1 MNKRIAICAGGTG
14 GHINAAISL
23 GERFS
28 EREFEVLYF
37 SGTRYLDYQLFRPMK
52 EKVFHLEAR
61 PLRSKDFIG
70 TAQNLVFNLFC
81 FLTTLSKFLVKRPD
95 AVLGAGGYICGPT
108 LMAAKA
114 LGIKTYIIEQNAVAG
129 LTNRLLSKF
138 SKKIFLN
145 FEKTKGIENSSKVLV
160 TGNPI
165 RSSIR
170 PSQNQLEGALKVL
183 VFGGS
188 LGAKQINEAVGL
200 IVQQSWDFPIKIIHQ
215 VGKDNLFDVVA
226 GEKVEYEQVEY
237 IDNMEELY
245 RWSNVIVAR
254 SGASTISELRV
265 AKRPSIL
272 VPFPFATDDH
282 QSVNAQE
289 LMRENSFY
297 VKVADK
303 DASPGELAKLLT
315 ESIREIKS
323 KNLFLPYRESEVVD
337 SCDLIYREVLND
349 VRNK

>member
-1 MNKRIAICAGGTG
+1 MNKRVAICAGGTG

-23 GERFS
+23 GEMFKLHD
-28 EREFEVLYF
+28 FDVIYF
-37 SGTRYLDYQLFRPMK
+37 SGTRYLDYQLFKPLS
-52 EKVFHLEAR
+52 EQVFHLDAK
-61 PLRSKDFIG
+61 PLRSKDAIG
-70 TAQNLVFNLFC
+70 AIQNLFFNAFC

-108 LMAAKA
+108 LMAAKV

-129 LTNRLLSKF
+129 LTNRLLSKV
-138 SKKIFLN
+138 SRKIFLN
-145 FEKTKGIENSSKVLV
+145 FENTKGIEKSGKVIV

-170 PSQNQLEGALKVL
+170 PSENKVEEVLKIL

-188 LGAKQINEAVGL
+188 LGARQINEAVKL
-200 IVQQSWDFPIKIIHQ
+200 LVQESWDRPISIIHQ
-215 VGKDNLFDVVA
+215 VGKDNLETVTA
-226 GEKVEYEQVEY
+226 GPNVKYEQREY
-237 IDNMEELY
+237 IENMDELY
-245 RWSNVIVAR
+245 SWSNIVISRA
-254 SGASTISELRV
+254 GASTVSELRV

-289 LMRENSFY
+289 LMREESFY

-303 DASPGELAKLLT
+303 DASSEEL
-315 ESIREIKS
+315 SNFIRECIEEVRTKD
-323 KNLFLPYRESEVVD
+323 LFRPFKDQQAVD
-337 SCDLIYREVLND
+337 SCNLIYKEVIKD
-349 VRNK
+349 VRN